1 MEVLTVAFA
10 AEDSKKGGLQNQT
23 STNGS
28 DTLERKLEEAREQKS
43 SLVIILGKPLGK
55 QFALGLDNMVI
66 GRQPECDICIADDS
80 ISRAHA
86 EISKDHNKECSV
98 TDLDSTNGTY
108 LNDKRIKPKERVTL
122 KDGDLLKVGNV
133 ILKFVAEG
141 SIDNVFHS
149 DMFNLAMFDDLTG
162 IYNRKSIMDA
172 LEIEF
177 KKAKMSNNFF
187 SIITFDLDRL
197 KWINDIYGHAAGDF
211 ALEETVETIKTALR
225 EGDLFGR
232 VGGDEFLIILERTN
246 LSDACFIAERIRAD
260 IEGHDCIYEGH
271 EIPLTISLGVWSPDF
286 TIQSAENLYMRADE
300 ALYKAKNNGGN
311 KVAAY

>member
-1 MEVLTVAFA
+1 MEVITMAFA
-10 AEDSKKGGLQNQT
+10 VKDSKDGGVENQT

-43 SLVIILGKPLGK
+43 SLVIILGKPLGQ
-55 QFALGLDNMVI
+55 QFVLECNNLVI

-86 EISKDHNKECSV
+86 EISKDHEKECTV

-108 LNDKRIKPKERVTL
+108 LNDRRIQPKELVTL
-122 KDGDLLKVGNV
+122 KDGDLLKVGNI
-133 ILKFVAEG
+133 ILKFIAEG
-141 SIDNVFHS
+141 SIDNIFHS

-177 KKAKMSNNFF
+177 KKAKMSDHFF

-197 KWINDIYGHAAGDF
+197 KSVNDTYGHAAGDF
-211 ALEETVETIKTALR
+211 ALKETAGTIKNALR

-232 VGGDEFLIILERTN
+232 VGGDEFLIILGRTN
-246 LSDACFIAERIRAD
+246 LSDACYIAERIRAD
-260 IEGHDCIYEGH
+260 IEEHDFIYEGH
-271 EIPLTISLGVWSPDF
+271 EIPLTISLGVWSPDSS
-286 TIQSAENLYMRADE
+286 IHSADNLYTRADE